1 VHLGLSEPPEVRARI
16 NAANNLGR
24 SAPDGDWLTYSEA
37 AERLGVSAEA
47 VRQMAIRGHLR
58 RTKGDGKALVL
69 LPDGWS
75 PPVRNARKTLQTRLR
90 MAASKRGVPRPQWV
104 REKISRGRLA
114 YYAAKRAVAET
125 AGG

>member
-1 VHLGLSEPPEVRARI
+1 MALGLSEPPPEVRARI
-16 NAANNLGR
+16 NPALLGKK
-24 SAPDGDWLTYSEA
+24 S
-37 AERLGVSAEA
+37 
-47 VRQMAIRGHLR
+47 
-58 RTKGDGKALVL
+58 
-69 LPDGWS
+69 
-75 PPVRNARKTLQTRLR
+75 LQTRLR